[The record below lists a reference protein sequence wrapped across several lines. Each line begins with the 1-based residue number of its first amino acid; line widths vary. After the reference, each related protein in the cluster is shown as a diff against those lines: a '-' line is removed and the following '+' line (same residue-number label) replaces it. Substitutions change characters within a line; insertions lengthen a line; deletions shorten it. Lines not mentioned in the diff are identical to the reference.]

1 MTTKLKGAL
10 DSILHETKQRDEY
23 LSGGSHTAPEL
34 RLLLY
39 CLASSIQAKDI
50 LELGY
55 DTGVT
60 IEVLACVKGAN
71 VIGVDNASDYA
82 GIEGVAEKALKAY
95 KNCRL
100 VVSEAIQYL
109 RATKDNSFDF
119 IFVDDDHEIVHVRD
133 ETYEIMRV
141 LRPGGLAVFH
151 DVYFIPGLLDSIV
164 NAIREVDASWQRIDL
179 QSPSALDGRELGLLI
194 VKKPNL

>member
-1 MTTKLKGAL
+1 MF
-10 DSILHETKQRDEY
+10 SI
-23 LSGGSHTAPEL
+23 
-34 RLLLY
+34 
-39 CLASSIQAKDI
+39 
-50 LELGY
+50 
-55 DTGVT
+55 
-60 IEVLACVKGAN
+60 
-71 VIGVDNASDYA
+71 
-82 GIEGVAEKALKAY
+82 
-95 KNCRL
+95 
-100 VVSEAIQYL
+100 
-109 RATKDNSFDF
+109 DF

-194 VKKPNL
+194 VKKPS